1 MDPYQILGV
10 SSTASDDDVKKAYR
24 QQCKRYHP
32 DLHPDDP
39 SAEEKFKQVQAAYEQ
54 VMKMRQGGG
63 ASSGYGS
70 GYGGYQQRNPYS
82 NGYGYG
88 SRQQQDD
95 PFGFGGFNGFF
106 YGPFGFG
113 YTTGGNRGSS
123 YGYGGAYGP
132 SSAQDNTV
140 ELQAA
145 RNYINARRY
154 REALN
159 ALSGVAE
166 SARTARW
173 YYYSALANWGL
184 GNSIT
189 ALQHAQR
196 AFQMEPGN
204 GEYQQLLSRLQSGG
218 QTYQNA
224 SQSYSTPGLSVGRLC
239 LSFWLLN
246 LLCRCFCGFW

>member
-54 VMKMRQGGG
+54 VMKMRQGDG
-63 ASSGYGS
+63 ASA
-70 GYGGYQQRNPYS
+70 GYGGSYGGARQRNPYS

-88 SRQQQDD
+88 SQQQDD

-113 YTTGGNRGSS
+113 YTTGNRGSS

-166 SARTARW
+166 AARTARW

-196 AFQMEPGN
+196 ACQMEPN
-204 GEYQQLLSRLQSGG
+204 NSEYQQLLSRLQSGG

-224 SQSYSTPGLSVGRLC
+224 SQSYATPGLSVGRLC

-246 LLCRCFCGFW
+246 LICRCFCGFW